1 MRRITLRMTE
11 EQWLALQRLAD
22 MECRSMSQQAI
33 HSVVA
38 DAWRKGVFT
47 PIKSRPA
54 LVKAS
59 K

>member
-22 MECRSMSQQAI
+22 MECRSMSAQAI
-33 HSVVA
+33 HSVVSEA
-38 DAWRKGVFT
+38 AKRGLFT